1 MNDNNSF
8 SHDSSSQFALSY
20 ELLHLLQWLTRN
32 DADKLKKIIA
42 KAIAQGL
49 HEEIQKTDNMSD
61 SSLLQDMHHS
71 MIDFF
76 ELLDELLFDA
86 MAERT
91 EKKAREKNLL
101 PTIDLIDSTFC
112 DNETVRSS
120 IEKTTK
126 KLDHHPTINAQEQLF
141 KELLKKWKPVGKN
154 NMN

>member
-49 HEEIQKTDNMSD
+49 HEEIQKTDNLSD
-61 SSLLQDMHHS
+61 SNLLQDMHHS

-126 KLDHHPTINAQEQLF
+126 KLDHHPTMNAQEQLF

>member
-1 MNDNNSF
+1 
-8 SHDSSSQFALSY
+8 
-20 ELLHLLQWLTRN
+20 LQWLTRN

-49 HEEIQKTDNMSD
+49 HEEIQKTDNLSD
-61 SSLLQDMHHS
+61 SNLLQDMHHS

-126 KLDHHPTINAQEQLF
+126 KLDHHPTMNAQEQLF